1 MTLSSPQLPYGLRD
15 VKLYPMSSTGV
26 LGTAVDLP
34 ASQTF
39 SFSEAEE
46 FETLRGDDRDVA
58 IRGKGPKV
66 EWELEAGG
74 ISLEAWEV
82 LTGGTLT
89 DAGVTPNQTKK
100 LLKKVTESRPYF
112 QVIGQSI
119 NDNDGDTTCK
129 VFKCKVTDSL
139 EGEFADGTFFITS
152 CSGEGIGNTDDDL
165 YEITWNETAT
175 TLAGGVNELQQIIS
189 NASGGDFTLTYSAQT
204 TTALAWNISPAA
216 LETALEALSNIA
228 PGGVAVTG
236 AAGNWQVEFTG
247 TLAATNVAQMTA
259 TTDGSGDGDGLTGG
273 GLAIITTRA
282 GSAT

>member
-15 VKLYPMSSTGV
+15 VKLYPMDTDGD

-66 EWELEAGG
+66 EWQLEAGG

-89 DAGVTPNQTKK
+89 DTGVTPSQQKK
-100 LLKKVTESRPYF
+100 LLKKVTDARPYF
-112 QVIGQSI
+112 QVVGQSI
-119 NDNDGDTTCK
+119 NDNDGDTQCK
-129 VFKCKVTDSL
+129 VYKCKVTDAL
-139 EGEFADGTFFITS
+139 EGEFADGTFFISS
-152 CSGEGIGNTDDDL
+152 CSGQGIGDENDNL
-165 YEITWNETAT
+165 YEITWNETAI
-175 TLAGGVNELQQIIS
+175 TLAGGVNEIQLILS
-189 NASGGDFTLTYSAQT
+189 NATGGTFTATYSGQT
-204 TTALAWNISPAA
+204 TAAIAWNATTADVQAA
-216 LETALEALSNIA
+216 LVALSNIA
-228 PGGVAVTG
+228 PGDVLVTG
-236 AAGNWQVEFTG
+236 AAGAWYVEFAG
-247 TLAATNVAQMTA
+247 TLAATNVAQITLTPA
-259 TTDGSGDGDGLTGG
+259 SLTGG
-273 GLAIITTRA
+273 SAAVQTVRA

>member
-1 MTLSSPQLPYGLRD
+1 MLTSPQLPYGLRD
-15 VKLYPMSSTGV
+15 VKLRPMASDSS

-89 DAGVTPNQTKK
+89 NTGVTPNQQKK
-100 LLKKVTESRPYF
+100 LLKKVTDARQYF
-112 QVIGQSI
+112 QVEGQSI
-119 NDNDGDTTCK
+119 NDNDGDTHVK

-139 EGEFADGTFFITS
+139 EGEWADGTFFITS
-152 CSGEGIGNTDDDL
+152 CSGEGIGDADDNL

-175 TLAGGVNELQQIIS
+175 GITGGVNELQQIIS
-189 NASGGDFTLTYSAQT
+189 NGTGGTFTITYSSQT
-204 TTALAWNISPAA
+204 TSAIDWDATAS
-216 LETALEALSNIA
+216 EVQTALEALSNIA
-228 PGGVAVTG
+228 PGDVEVTG
-236 AAGNWQVEFTG
+236 DAGNWQVEFMG
-247 TLAATNVAQMTA
+247 SLAATNVGQMTLGL
-259 TTDGSGDGDGLTGG
+259 GSLTGG
-273 GLAIITTRA
+273 GAAVVTTRPGA
-282 GSAT
+282 AA